1 MEQRVVDGE
10 DQVGHHLP
18 QQDGTLVILPLAET
32 HGDQCAE
39 PDELVKYV
47 HPSFL
52 LIKNA
57 AHPVGCV
64 AKNEGNAPEKS
75 TLVLEFHCTM
85 GQPYLSIAA
94 KDNLQKPWAFG
105 GECDCPQLLLSAPPH
120 IARKGE
126 REGGTFDGFPHSC
139 SITRPQATGFA
150 LQNRTNTKKDTLL
163 RVFFRVVLAHR
174 FCCL

>member
-1 MEQRVVDGE
+1 MRRSVRGAVCVVEGE

-18 QQDGTLVILPLAET
+18 QQDGTLVILPIAET

-64 AKNEGNAPEKS
+64 AKNGGDAQKNPHLFWSFIIPWDSRICQLRQRTTSKS
-75 TLVLEFHCTM
+75 HGLLEA
-85 GQPYLSIAA
+85 SVI
-94 KDNLQKPWAFG
+94 
-105 GECDCPQLLLSAPPH
+105 
-120 IARKGE
+120 
-126 REGGTFDGFPHSC
+126 
-139 SITRPQATGFA
+139 
-150 LQNRTNTKKDTLL
+150 
-163 RVFFRVVLAHR
+163 VHR
-174 FCCL
+174 FCCLGISIFCSLLPFLSFRTLLFKISFYWQAIEKGLKLTIFGMCQ

>member
-1 MEQRVVDGE
+1 MEQCVVDGE

-18 QQDGTLVILPLAET
+18 QQDGTLVILPVAET

-64 AKNEGNAPEKS
+64 AKNGSDAPEKS
-75 TLVLEFHCTM
+75 TLILEFYYTM
-85 GQPYLSIAA
+85 GQPHLSIAA

-105 GECDCPQLLLSAPPH
+105 ASVV
-120 IARKGE
+120 ARRFCFFNVSTLNLE
-126 REGGTFDGFPHSC
+126 L
-139 SITRPQATGFA
+139 PQAKE
-150 LQNRTNTKKDTLL
+150 QNAFLIVERKN
-163 RVFFRVVLAHR
+163 
-174 FCCL
+174 

>member
-1 MEQRVVDGE
+1 
-10 DQVGHHLP
+10 
-18 QQDGTLVILPLAET
+18 
-32 HGDQCAE
+32 
-39 PDELVKYV
+39 
-47 HPSFL
+47 
-52 LIKNA
+52 
-57 AHPVGCV
+57 
-64 AKNEGNAPEKS
+64 
-75 TLVLEFHCTM
+75 M

-163 RVFFRVVLAHR
+163 RVFFRVVRRLQFGYFALESLYR
-174 FCCL
+174 NGLQISGKKYSQFF